1 MTSVRN
7 ARFGDGS
14 CGTHAETIPKDPGI
28 RSRLQLVARDP
39 YSGAVLFRLIPLLR
53 CPDCSMQTLEAGE
66 VMRQNASTLTDGTLT
81 CRSCKCDSSVLGGI
95 WLAMGARKPARTIA
109 QLLNVVPPTP
119 QLYERLWRHR
129 SLSLISR
136 GATSTKTELDEL
148 RLALRNENGSAE
160 RIVVDVACSEGLYAR
175 TLADASTV
183 VIAVDHSLGFLRRVV
198 ERSVGLPIVAVRA
211 LAQHLPIG
219 SGVVDGVVMGAS
231 LNEIGDRTAAAME
244 MSRVTKPGGRLF
256 SMSLIAAGTRPGRI
270 AQKLAGTGG
279 IDFPTLTET
288 VALFTNAGFVVDTPR
303 VDGVVARLSG
313 HRSG

>member
-1 MTSVRN
+1 
-7 ARFGDGS
+7 
-14 CGTHAETIPKDPGI
+14 
-28 RSRLQLVARDP
+28 
-39 YSGAVLFRLIPLLR
+39 
-53 CPDCSMQTLEAGE
+53 MQTLDAGE

-81 CRSCKCDSSVLGGI
+81 CRSCRCNSSVLGGI
-95 WLAMGARKPARTIA
+95 WLAMGVHKPARTIA

-136 GATSTKTELDEL
+136 GATSTETELNEL
-148 RLALRNENGSAE
+148 RIALPKEDGAE
-160 RIVVDVACSEGLYAR
+160 RIIVDVACSEGLYAR

-231 LNEIGDRTAAAME
+231 LNEIGDRTAAVME
-244 MSRVTKPGGRLF
+244 MARVTKPGGRLF
-256 SMSLIAAGTRPGRI
+256 SMSLVAAGTRPGRI

-288 VALFTNAGFVVDTPR
+288 VALFANAGFAVDTPR

-313 HRSG
+313 HRAG